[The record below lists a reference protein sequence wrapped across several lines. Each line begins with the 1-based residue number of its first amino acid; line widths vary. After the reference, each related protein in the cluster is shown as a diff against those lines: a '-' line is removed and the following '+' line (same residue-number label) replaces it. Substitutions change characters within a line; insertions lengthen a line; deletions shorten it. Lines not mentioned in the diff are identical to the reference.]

1 MAKDMVK
8 IMNEFLHGPVWVYG
22 AGEGAST
29 EVYPLVLDDPIIR
42 QLNEA
47 VNEMYSGYFEFDSH
61 DVACW
66 FDEEQQKADKHKM
79 LDLLGKLNARLAEIN
94 DGSFEVIDTETPY
107 YESLP

>member
-1 MAKDMVK
+1 MIKAQIR
-8 IMNEFLHGPVWVYG
+8 IMNELIHGPLWVYDP
-22 AGEGAST
+22 EDLIVT
-29 EVYPLVLDDPIIR
+29 DYYPLVTEDPIVQEI
-42 QLNEA
+42 NEA
-47 VNEMYSGYFEFDSH
+47 INEMYSGYFEFDSH

-79 LDLLGKLNARLAEIN
+79 LELLGKLNARLAEIN